1 MNPHATPR
9 PFPGRSIGP
18 GSIQQHQF
26 QQTQQQQGQQQQPQ
40 RQPLAPQV
48 SANEEYASIAD
59 EDREHIDE
67 VVSSICTSHRVQ
79 ESHRP
84 TNI

>member
-18 GSIQQHQF
+18 SSLQHQF
-26 QQTQQQQGQQQQPQ
+26 QQTQQPQPQQQQ

-67 VVSSICTSHRVQ
+67 VVSFAPRMQ
-79 ESHRP
+79 L
-84 TNI
+84 

>member
-18 GSIQQHQF
+18 GSLQQHQF
-26 QQTQQQQGQQQQPQ
+26 QQTHQQSQPQQPQ

-48 SANEEYASIAD
+48 SASEEYASIAD

-67 VVSSICTSHRVQ
+67 VVSCFFRTSHRLHEPV
-79 ESHRP
+79 SVY
-84 TNI
+84 